1 MKTRRNWKWKI
12 PHILLE
18 RWISCFSLYKN
29 HKLKVKMCWVGAR
42 ERKTSAFFVTFI
54 LSSGNFFKH
63 FCFISMNSVLNKVSE
78 YKYFY
83 IFTYQKTLLHT
94 HLLFALK
101 IFESLQCV
109 LNSVS
114 YVCIHIYIHKF
125 IIYIYIYIYKYIY
138 NIYIYI
144 YIKFMIK

>member
-1 MKTRRNWKWKI
+1 MKTRRYWKWKI

-18 RWISCFSLYKN
+18 RWILCFSLYKN

-78 YKYFY
+78 YIYFY

-94 HLLFALK
+94 HLL
-101 IFESLQCV
+101 FESLQCV

-114 YVCIHIYIHKF
+114 YVCIHIYIPKF
-125 IIYIYIYIYKYIY
+125 
-138 NIYIYI
+138 NIFEYS
-144 YIKFMIK
+144 FTRFLHR